1 MDILLLQLVAYI
13 KAPSAGTA
21 VALLADD
28 LAIVILFLLVVLAD
42 SSDGQVAVLEL
53 SLNVFLL
60 ETGKINIQPLIG
72 AVIPDVSTHQRVRGL
87 AERSA
92 EKRVIEKVIEQI
104 KTRVSS
110 CRCK

>member
-53 SLNVFLL
+53 SLNVFLFKKNFSL
-60 ETGKINIQPLIG
+60 SLSFMFEEVPTLSPHI
-72 AVIPDVSTHQRVRGL
+72 
-87 AERSA
+87 
-92 EKRVIEKVIEQI
+92 
-104 KTRVSS
+104 
-110 CRCK
+110 